1 MFGRRGPEFNTIKS
15 LLSLNS
21 MRRNIEEEEDDDRE
35 EAEDGS
41 STLLVSQL
49 SIFAGLSL
57 LVTIAMLY
65 RLLSQ
70 GDVDQIHLNLQ

>member
-1 MFGRRGPEFNTIKS
+1 MQ
-15 LLSLNS
+15 
-21 MRRNIEEEEDDDRE
+21 RNIEEEEDDDRE

-41 STLLVSQL
+41 DVLLVSQL

-57 LVTIAMLY
+57 LVTIVMLY
-65 RLLSQ
+65 QLLAQ